1 MTDPRAFFDR
11 YARAFEDGDVAAIAS
26 FFALPALFT
35 RAGVPVEVATA
46 EALQLSVAELLA
58 AHVERD
64 VARIRPAGVVVLETN
79 EAHTVVRVDW
89 QLDRLARPGAPPP
102 EPWRYATTYVVL
114 PDDRIAAALTHGSP
128 F

>member
-1 MTDPRAFFDR
+1 MTDGVGFFDR
-11 YARAFEDGDVAAIAS
+11 YARAFESGDVAAIAA

-35 RAGVPVEVATA
+35 RAGVPVEVHAA
-46 EALQLSVAELLA
+46 EALELSVAELLA

-64 VARIRPAGVVVLETN
+64 VARIRPAGVMVLETN

-89 QLDRLARPGAPPP
+89 QLDRHAEPGEAPPN
-102 EPWRYATTYVVL
+102 PWRYATTYVVL
-114 PDDRIAAALTHGSP
+114 PDERIAAALTHGSP